1 MPAAE
6 ARAHCRR
13 ATATADNS
21 TVAAMLKIVA
31 GTAGVGAAAWA
42 AYSAVTGG
50 SVSDQGAKH
59 AGDRYTEAQRH
70 NIDRQLVDQRADVGG
85 RSLGKWI
92 ALLPTKMGGGVYALD
107 LNTNRVLASV
117 WYWNYG
123 DFNPIAHHL
132 CAFPSADPYRSF
144 EFVNSTQ
151 GGKNS
156 LIYGI
161 NTKITDARPRVQ
173 HLSRRLRRR
182 ADGGDRERVGDDRP
196 GARRARHGQ
205 PEGCQ
210 VLLRHRRPE
219 GHCGVLRPRDLARH
233 RGAEIRLGREFKG
246 ASHLLDPGGQAQDLQ
261 DLPG

>member
-1 MPAAE
+1 
-6 ARAHCRR
+6 
-13 ATATADNS
+13 
-21 TVAAMLKIVA
+21 MLKMVA
-31 GTAGVGAAAWA
+31 GTAGVGAAAWG

-50 SVSDQGAKH
+50 SVSTQGAKH
-59 AGDRYTEAQRH
+59 GGERYTEAQRH
-70 NIDRQLVDQRADVGG
+70 SIDRQLVDQKADVGG

-161 NTKITDARPRVQ
+161 NTKITTPGPGFNNYDLDNLTLTYNVFRGSLNVGSNQYTSYFWQPRKGYQVV
-173 HLSRRLRRR
+173 
-182 ADGGDRERVGDDRP
+182 DRG
-196 GARRARHGQ
+196 
-205 PEGCQ
+205 
-210 VLLRHRRPE
+210 
-219 GHCGVLRPRDLARH
+219 LARGSTYTYH
-233 RGAEIRLGREFKG
+233 VEVHDGRNIRKG
-246 ASHLLDPGGQAQDLQ
+246 ASASVKIP
-261 DLPG
+261 